1 MAKIFQMLLVLVMI
15 ILSRLPLRALRALGA
30 VVGFLLYKTVNKRAH
45 VARVNL
51 KLCFPHWSQDQV
63 EAQVLRAFKYFSQ
76 AWLDRSWL
84 WHGSAQ
90 KIESRFNWAGDM
102 GELTHLLNG
111 SEVGSTEGAL
121 MVFAPHF
128 VGLDVAWTALS
139 LKRSGPL
146 STIYT
151 PQSSKVAD
159 AWMRASRARF
169 GRVNLFTRE
178 DGVKRIISGLKK
190 GELLYLLPDMNF
202 GPEESIFVPF
212 FGIPAATV
220 PSLSRFAKLSGARV
234 IPVTTQ
240 MTDQGYEIKVHES
253 FKDFP
258 SEDFVRDTAFMNQWL
273 EDIIKVKPD
282 QYFWLHKRFKT
293 RPGSEK
299 SFYD

>member
-63 EAQVLRAFKYFSQ
+63 EVQVLRAFQYFSQ

-90 KIESRFNWAGDM
+90 MIESRFNWAGDM
-102 GELTHLLNG
+102 DELTHLLNG
-111 SEVGSTEGAL
+111 SEVGSSEGAL

-169 GRVNLFTRE
+169 GRANLFTRE

-212 FGIPAATV
+212 FGVPAATV

-258 SEDFVRDTAFMNQWL
+258 SEDFVRDTAFMNKWL

>member
-1 MAKIFQMLLVLVMI
+1 MANLFQMLWVLVMI
-15 ILSRLPLRALRALGA
+15 ILSWLPLRALRALGA
-30 VVGFLLYKTVNKRAH
+30 VVGFLLYKTVKKRAH

-63 EAQVLRAFKYFSQ
+63 EAQVVKAFQYFSQ

-102 GELTHLLNG
+102 GELAHLLDG

-234 IPVTTQ
+234 IPVTTL

-293 RPGSEK
+293 RPDSEK